1 MENFQR
7 NFRGLPNLYFAD
19 VTVVWNEGIELPV
32 PLERFRLLVKTQEFL
47 HPLLAKVFAE
57 ARGVCCHA
65 R

>member
-1 MENFQR
+1 MEYFQR
-7 NFRGLPNLYFAD
+7 NFKGLPNLYFAD
-19 VTVVWNEGIELPV
+19 VIELPV

-47 HPLLAKVFAE
+47 HPLLAKVLAE